1 MRCSENQKQRGTNRL
16 KVLQLCLKVPFPP
29 SDGGCIAMHNMLKSW
44 WSNEITVKVLTFNTI
59 KHPVDLQKLPA
70 DYLAKTNIE
79 GVFLD
84 NRIKPIDAFKSLLAG
99 ESYNIKR
106 FISSDFEEKLK
117 SVLSSDQYDVVQLES
132 LYMAPYIDAIRAVSK
147 AKIIFRPHNIEY
159 KIWQRLAK
167 NTINPIKKLYLNIL
181 TKQLK
186 KYEQRIL
193 NKVDLLLP
201 LTWDDAQIL
210 TSMQCRKSMMVLPI
224 GVNANDYAIIQQ
236 PNNQVVFHLGAM
248 DWLPNV
254 EGIRWFVKKVWP
266 LVIKEN
272 SNAVLRL
279 AGKGMPTDLLKLNS
293 ERLKVSDYIADASE
307 FFNEGQVM
315 VVPLLSG
322 SGMRVKIIE
331 GMAMGKAIV
340 TTSIG
345 KEGIIAQHQKELLVA
360 DTAEDFAAAIVQLLN
375 DNGMVER
382 LGNEAREL
390 VQTRYDLQF
399 LGKKWKEFV
408 ENN

>member
-1 MRCSENQKQRGTNRL
+1 M
-16 KVLQLCLKVPFPP
+16 KVLQLCLKVPFPA
-29 SDGGCIAMHNMLKSW
+29 SDGGCIAMHNMQKSW
-44 WSNEITVKVLTFNTI
+44 WKNGVTVKVLTFNTI
-59 KHPVDLQKLPA
+59 KHLVDLQALPA
-70 DYLAKTNIE
+70 DYLANTSIE

-84 NRIKPIDAFKSLLAG
+84 NHIKPLNALKALFAG

-106 FISSDFEEKLK
+106 FVSSDFEEKLK
-117 SVLSSDQYDVVQLES
+117 SVLGSNQYDVVQLES
-132 LYMAPYIDAIRAVSK
+132 LYMAPYIETIRTASN
-147 AKIIFRPHNIEY
+147 AKIVFRPHNIEY
-159 KIWQRLAK
+159 KIWERLAI
-167 NTINPIKKLYLNIL
+167 NTINPIKKVYLRIL

-186 KYEQRIL
+186 KFEQLVL

-201 LTWDDAQIL
+201 LTWEDAQIL
-210 TSMQCRKSMMVLPI
+210 TQMHCRKSMMVLPI
-224 GVNANDYAIIQQ
+224 GVAIHDYPTPIQ

-254 EGIRWFVKKVWP
+254 EGIRWLVRKVWP

-272 SNAVLRL
+272 KNAVLSL
-279 AGKGMPTDLLKLNS
+279 AGKGMPSDLLGLNS
-293 ERLKVSDYIADASE
+293 KNIQVSDFIADAPG
-307 FFNEGQVM
+307 FFNAGQVM

-340 TTSIG
+340 TTTIG
-345 KEGIIAQHQKELLVA
+345 KEGILAKHQKELLIA
-360 DTAEDFAAAIVQLLN
+360 DSPEEFAAAIVQLLN
-375 DNGMVER
+375 DPVKVGQI
-382 LGNEAREL
+382 GKKAREL
-390 VQTRYDLQF
+390 IHTRYDLRF

>member
-1 MRCSENQKQRGTNRL
+1 M

-29 SDGGCIAMHNMLKSW
+29 SDGGCIAMHNMQKSW
-44 WSNEITVKVLTFNTI
+44 WSNEVSVKVLTFNTI
-59 KHPVDLQKLPA
+59 KQPVDLLKLPV
-70 DYLAKTNIE
+70 DYLANTHIE

-84 NRIKPIDAFKSLLAG
+84 NRIKPLDALKALIAG

-106 FISSDFEEKLK
+106 FISTDFEEKLK
-117 SVLSSDQYDVVQLES
+117 SVLLKDEYDVVQLES
-132 LYMAPYIDAIRAVSK
+132 LYMAPYIDAIRSFSK
-147 AKIIFRPHNIEY
+147 AKIVFRPHNIEY

-167 NTINPIKKLYLNIL
+167 NTTNPIKKIYLNIL
-181 TKQLK
+181 TRQLK
-186 KYEQRIL
+186 KYEQGVL

-201 LTWDDAQIL
+201 LTWEDAQIL

-224 GVNANDYAIIQQ
+224 GVNANDYAEVPQ

-266 LVIKEN
+266 LVLKEN
-272 SNAVLRL
+272 KHAVLSL
-279 AGKGMPTDLLKLNS
+279 AGKGMPTDLLALNS
-293 ERLKVSDYIADASE
+293 ERLKVVDYISDAPA
-307 FFNEGQVM
+307 FFKDGQVM

-345 KEGIIAQHQKELLVA
+345 LEGIIAQHQKELLIA
-360 DTAEDFAAAIVQLLN
+360 DSAEDFATAVVQLLN
-375 DNGMVER
+375 DNGMVAR

-390 VQTRYDLQF
+390 VLARYDLRF

-408 ENN
+408 KNN

>member
-1 MRCSENQKQRGTNRL
+1 
-16 KVLQLCLKVPFPP
+16 
-29 SDGGCIAMHNMLKSW
+29 
-44 WSNEITVKVLTFNTI
+44 
-59 KHPVDLQKLPA
+59 
-70 DYLAKTNIE
+70 
-79 GVFLD
+79 
-84 NRIKPIDAFKSLLAG
+84 
-99 ESYNIKR
+99 
-106 FISSDFEEKLK
+106 
-117 SVLSSDQYDVVQLES
+117 
-132 LYMAPYIDAIRAVSK
+132 MAPYIDVIRAVSK
-147 AKIIFRPHNIEY
+147 AKIVFRPHNIEY

-181 TKQLK
+181 TKQLR
-186 KYEQRIL
+186 KYEQSIL

-224 GVNANDYAIIQQ
+224 GVNANDYTIVQQ

-272 SNAVLRL
+272 RNALLRL
-279 AGKGMPTDLLKLNS
+279 AGKGMPTDLMKFNS
-293 ERLKVSDYIADASE
+293 ERLKVTDYIADASE

-345 KEGIIAQHQKELLVA
+345 KEGIIAQHKKELLVA
-360 DTAEDFAAAIVQLLN
+360 DSAEDFAAAVA
-375 DNGMVER
+375 DSSRSRMVFHSPI
-382 LGNEAREL
+382 ARS
-390 VQTRYDLQF
+390 VRTTTTAVPSAAMIAPTRAPSPAHT
-399 LGKKWKEFV
+399 EESPV
-408 ENN
+408 T

>member
-1 MRCSENQKQRGTNRL
+1 
-16 KVLQLCLKVPFPP
+16 
-29 SDGGCIAMHNMLKSW
+29 MHNMQKSW

-70 DYLAKTNIE
+70 DYVAKTNIK

-84 NRIKPIDAFKSLLAG
+84 NRIKPIDAFKALLAG

-106 FISSDFEEKLK
+106 FISVDFEEKLK

-132 LYMAPYIDAIRAVSK
+132 LYMTPYIDAIRAVSK
-147 AKIIFRPHNIEY
+147 AKIVFRPHNIEY

-167 NTINPIKKLYLNIL
+167 NTINPIKKFYLKIL

-224 GVNANDYAIIQQ
+224 GVNANDYTIIQQ

-254 EGIRWFVKKVWP
+254 EGIRWFVKMVWP
-266 LVIKEN
+266 LVMKEN
-272 SNAVLRL
+272 RNAVLRL
-279 AGKGMPTDLLKLNS
+279 AGKGMPTDLLKYNS
-293 ERLKVSDYIADASE
+293 ERLKVSDYITDASK
-307 FFNEGQVM
+307 FFSEGQVM

>member
-1 MRCSENQKQRGTNRL
+1 M

-29 SDGGCIAMHNMLKSW
+29 SDGGCIAMHNMQKSW
-44 WSNEITVKVLTFNTI
+44 WSNEVSVKVLTFNTI
-59 KHPVDLQKLPA
+59 KHPVDLLKLPV
-70 DYLAKTNIE
+70 DYLANTHIE

-84 NRIKPIDAFKSLLAG
+84 NRIKPLDALKALIAG

-117 SVLSSDQYDVVQLES
+117 SVLLKDQYDVVQLES
-132 LYMAPYIDAIRAVSK
+132 LYMAPYIDAIRSFSK
-147 AKIIFRPHNIEY
+147 AKIVFRPHNIEY

-167 NTINPIKKLYLNIL
+167 NTTNPIKKIYLNIL
-181 TKQLK
+181 TRQLK
-186 KYEQRIL
+186 KYEQGVL

-201 LTWDDAQIL
+201 LTWEDAQIL
-210 TSMQCRKSMMVLPI
+210 TNMQCRKSMMVLPI
-224 GVNANDYAIIQQ
+224 GVNANDYAEVPQ

-266 LVIKEN
+266 LVLKEN
-272 SNAVLRL
+272 KHAVLSL
-279 AGKGMPTDLLKLNS
+279 AGKGMPTDLLALNS
-293 ERLKVSDYIADASE
+293 ERLKVADYISDAPA
-307 FFNEGQVM
+307 FFKDGQVM

-345 KEGIIAQHQKELLVA
+345 LEGIIAQHHKELLIA
-360 DTAEDFAAAIVQLLN
+360 DSAEDFATAVVQLLN
-375 DNGMVER
+375 DNSLVER
-382 LGNEAREL
+382 LGNEARDL
-390 VQTRYDLQF
+390 VQARYDLRF